1 MVGSPGGPRVMRVH
15 TLQHVPFEGPGSI
28 GPWLDARGARV
39 ATARL
44 YAEPTPSL
52 PDPDELDWL
61 VVMGGPMS
69 ANDEAEHPWLAAE
82 KRFIRETIQ
91 AGRVV
96 LGICLGAQLVA
107 AALGARVFRNDEPE
121 IGWFPV
127 EPAEGAEAS
136 PFAPLLARPREVLHW
151 HGDTF
156 ELPEGAVH
164 LARSAACANQAFSWG
179 DRVLGLQFHL
189 EMTPEGAAALAD
201 HCAGELVPGHPW
213 VQSREQILARPE
225 RFAQAHAAMAEVLE
239 QLLAATR

>member
-1 MVGSPGGPRVMRVH
+1 MHVH
-15 TLQHVPFEGPGSI
+15 TLQHVPFEGLGSI
-28 GPWLDARGARV
+28 GPWLAARGARMSG
-39 ATARL
+39 THL
-44 YAEPTPSL
+44 YESPTPPL
-52 PDPDELDWL
+52 PAVDDLDWL

-69 ANDEAEHPWLAAE
+69 ANDDAEHPWLAAE
-82 KRFIRETIQ
+82 KRLIREAIQ

-107 AALGARVFRNDEPE
+107 AALGARVLRNDEPE
-121 IGWFPV
+121 IGWFPI
-127 EPAEGAEAS
+127 EPAEGAGAS

-156 ELPEGAVH
+156 ELPEGAVR
-164 LARSAACANQAFSWG
+164 LAGSAACANQAFSWG

-201 HCAGELVPGHPW
+201 HCAGDLLPGRPW